1 MLRVFGRVASLAIIL
16 ALATGLVGCSQYGK
30 LKAKQAFKDANVLY
44 AQQEYKRA
52 AALYEEAITQDP
64 ELSVAYFYLGNSYD
78 NLFKP
83 SRKGEPENDGYLT
96 KAIEYYTKASEKE
109 QDPTLRKRSFEF
121 LVAAYGPDK
130 MNDPGQQEPIVNRM
144 IQLDPQDATN
154 YFALAK
160 IREDAGDYVKAEE
173 VLLQAKQ
180 ARPNDP
186 QVYLQLAGFYNRQ
199 EEFEKT
205 IDALNQRAAIEPNN
219 PEAFYTISTYYW
231 DKAYR
236 DFRLKEP
243 EKKEF
248 VLKGI
253 AAGRQ
258 GASAQARLHGGA
270 DLQEPPAAAPGQP
283 REGHGEAVR
292 PPQGSRQAARP
303 GARPPEEAGRG
314 HQVAA
319 PWRHD
324 RQPGRP
330 AIRQGGPS
338 SVRVPQRRG
347 RPFSRRS
354 AGPGPV
360 PGLSRQRG
368 QVSCCCRFACGEAGV
383 SAGDAGAAD
392 SRLIGWLREG
402 ARVGVLKDCRSAGG

>member
-1 MLRVFGRVASLAIIL
+1 MLRGLGRIATLAIVL
-16 ALATGLVGCSQYGK
+16 AFAAGLVGCSQYGK
-30 LKAKQAFKDANVLY
+30 LKAKQAFKDANIVY
-44 AQQEYKRA
+44 AQQDYKKA
-52 AALYEEAITQDP
+52 AALYEEAIVQDP
-64 ELSVAYFYLGNSYD
+64 ELSVAYFYLANSYD

-130 MNDPGQQEPIVNRM
+130 MNDPSQQEPIVNRM

-160 IREDAGDYVKAEE
+160 IREDAGDYAKAEE

-253 AAGRQ
+253 EQVDKALALKADYMEALTYKNLLLRLQANLEKDTAKQSALLKEADKLRDQALDLQKKQAAG
-258 GASAQARLHGGA
+258 
-270 DLQEPPAAAPGQP
+270 
-283 REGHGEAVR
+283 
-292 PPQGSRQAARP
+292 
-303 GARPPEEAGRG
+303 
-314 HQVAA
+314 
-319 PWRHD
+319 
-324 RQPGRP
+324 
-330 AIRQGGPS
+330 I
-338 SVRVPQRRG
+338 
-347 RPFSRRS
+347 
-354 AGPGPV
+354 
-360 PGLSRQRG
+360 
-368 QVSCCCRFACGEAGV
+368 
-383 SAGDAGAAD
+383 
-392 SRLIGWLREG
+392 
-402 ARVGVLKDCRSAGG
+402 K

>member
-1 MLRVFGRVASLAIIL
+1 MLRGLGRIASLAIVL
-16 ALATGLVGCSQYGK
+16 AFAAGLVGCSQYGK
-30 LKAKQAFKDANVLY
+30 LKAKQAFKDANIVY
-44 AQQEYKRA
+44 AQQDYKKA
-52 AALYEEAITQDP
+52 AALYEEAIVQDP
-64 ELSVAYFYLGNSYD
+64 ELSVAYFYLANSYD

-83 SRKGEPENDGYLT
+83 SRKGEPENDAYLA

-130 MNDPGQQEPIVNRM
+130 MNDPSQQEPIVNRM
-144 IQLDPQDATN
+144 IQLDPQDASN

-160 IREDAGDYVKAEE
+160 IREDAGDYEKAEE

-205 IDALNQRAAIEPNN
+205 IDALSQRAAIEPNN

-253 AAGRQ
+253 EQVDKALALKADYMEALTYKNLLLRLQANLEKDTAKQSALLKEADKLRDQALDLQKKQAAG
-258 GASAQARLHGGA
+258 
-270 DLQEPPAAAPGQP
+270 
-283 REGHGEAVR
+283 
-292 PPQGSRQAARP
+292 
-303 GARPPEEAGRG
+303 
-314 HQVAA
+314 
-319 PWRHD
+319 
-324 RQPGRP
+324 
-330 AIRQGGPS
+330 I
-338 SVRVPQRRG
+338 
-347 RPFSRRS
+347 
-354 AGPGPV
+354 
-360 PGLSRQRG
+360 
-368 QVSCCCRFACGEAGV
+368 
-383 SAGDAGAAD
+383 
-392 SRLIGWLREG
+392 
-402 ARVGVLKDCRSAGG
+402 K

>member
-1 MLRVFGRVASLAIIL
+1 MLRGLGRIASLAIVL
-16 ALATGLVGCSQYGK
+16 ALAAGLVGCSQYGK
-30 LKAKQAFKDANVLY
+30 LQAKRAFKEANVLY

-52 AALYEEAITQDP
+52 AALYEEAIAQDP
-64 ELSVAYFYLGNSYD
+64 ELSVAYFYLANSYD

-83 SRKGEPENDGYLT
+83 SRKGEPENDAYLT
-96 KAIEYYTKASEKE
+96 KAIEFYTKASEKE

-130 MNDPGQQEPIVNRM
+130 MNDPSQQEPIVQRM
-144 IQLDPQDATN
+144 IQFDPQDPNN

-160 IREDAGDYVKAEE
+160 IREDAGDYPKAEE

-180 ARPNDP
+180 SRPNDP

-253 AAGRQ
+253 EQVDKALQLKSDYMEALTYKNLLLRLQANLEKDTAKQAALLKEADKLRDQALDLQKKQAAG
-258 GASAQARLHGGA
+258 
-270 DLQEPPAAAPGQP
+270 
-283 REGHGEAVR
+283 
-292 PPQGSRQAARP
+292 
-303 GARPPEEAGRG
+303 
-314 HQVAA
+314 
-319 PWRHD
+319 
-324 RQPGRP
+324 
-330 AIRQGGPS
+330 I
-338 SVRVPQRRG
+338 
-347 RPFSRRS
+347 
-354 AGPGPV
+354 
-360 PGLSRQRG
+360 
-368 QVSCCCRFACGEAGV
+368 
-383 SAGDAGAAD
+383 
-392 SRLIGWLREG
+392 
-402 ARVGVLKDCRSAGG
+402 K

>member
-1 MLRVFGRVASLAIIL
+1 MLRGLGRIASLAIVL
-16 ALATGLVGCSQYGK
+16 AFAAGLVGCSQYGK
-30 LKAKQAFKDANVLY
+30 LKAKQAFKDANVVY
-44 AQQEYKRA
+44 AQQDYKKA
-52 AALYEEAITQDP
+52 AALYEEAIVQDP
-64 ELSVAYFYLGNSYD
+64 ELSIAYFYLANSYD

-83 SRKGEPENDGYLT
+83 SRKGEPENDAYLT

-130 MNDPGQQEPIVNRM
+130 MNDPSQQEPIVNRM

-160 IREDAGDYVKAEE
+160 IREDAGDYEKAEE

-243 EKKEF
+243 EKREF

-253 AAGRQ
+253 EQVDKALALKADYMEALTYKNLLLRLQANLEKDTAKQSALLKEADKLRDQALDLQKKQAAG
-258 GASAQARLHGGA
+258 
-270 DLQEPPAAAPGQP
+270 
-283 REGHGEAVR
+283 
-292 PPQGSRQAARP
+292 
-303 GARPPEEAGRG
+303 
-314 HQVAA
+314 
-319 PWRHD
+319 
-324 RQPGRP
+324 
-330 AIRQGGPS
+330 I
-338 SVRVPQRRG
+338 
-347 RPFSRRS
+347 
-354 AGPGPV
+354 
-360 PGLSRQRG
+360 
-368 QVSCCCRFACGEAGV
+368 
-383 SAGDAGAAD
+383 
-392 SRLIGWLREG
+392 
-402 ARVGVLKDCRSAGG
+402 K